1 MNRQLERIESVYVT
15 LEERAQHAAPEA
27 PAHVESEAY
36 QLHNL
41 YSAIEDLLQMVA
53 AAFENSVTDLSRWHS
68 QLIDRMTLDVEGMR
82 PALLGEDTAR
92 LLHEL
97 RAFRHFFRH
106 AYVTPLEY
114 ERVQSVLEYAYE
126 VRPLLKRDVKSFLET
141 LEAGE

>member
-1 MNRQLERIESVYVT
+1 M
-15 LEERAQHAAPEA
+15 
-27 PAHVESEAY
+27 
-36 QLHNL
+36 
-41 YSAIEDLLQMVA
+41 A
-53 AAFENSVTDLSRWHS
+53 AAFENALTDLSRWHS
-68 QLIDRMTLDVEGMR
+68 QLIDRMTLDIEGMR

-126 VRPLLKRDVKSFLET
+126 VRPLLKRDVKSFLEA